1 MISIAEK
8 IPNAE
13 VSDTTED
20 ATWLVQAHHCSWLTK
35 NTHHFL
41 TIIDIRRNIIFAPS

>member
-20 ATWLVQAHHCSWLTK
+20 ATWFVQAHHCSWLTK
-35 NTHHFL
+35 KYTSF
-41 TIIDIRRNIIFAPS
+41 F